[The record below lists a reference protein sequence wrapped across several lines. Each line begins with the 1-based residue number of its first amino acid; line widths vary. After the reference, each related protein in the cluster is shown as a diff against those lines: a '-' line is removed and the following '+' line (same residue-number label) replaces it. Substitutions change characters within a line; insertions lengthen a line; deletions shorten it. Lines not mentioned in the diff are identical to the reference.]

1 MATHHAMSVT
11 LTWRPDHC
19 FYFYGA
25 VAAFTVVFVGFAR
38 SYFRRDVDPD
48 VGSRNRDTFRL
59 SPGRFP
65 LSTVSDPNGSDDP
78 LICASRDISCACRS
92 YSKIR
97 ATGVSE

>member
-65 LSTVSDPNGSDDP
+65 LSTVSEPNGCDGP
-78 LICASRDISCACRS
+78 LTCASRHISCAVVLIVKS
-92 YSKIR
+92 
-97 ATGVSE
+97 AQLGVSE